1 MGEGLKK
8 MSDYKQRAENILKEA
23 IAAKEGSRKE
33 GYNDNKRLVN
43 LEELTAL
50 IYAGGRIVNLNS
62 EMTDHRY
69 IHEVLYKEHKFM
81 VTTPNTI
88 DIEIPDN

>member
-1 MGEGLKK
+1 MP
-8 MSDYKQRAENILKEA
+8 DYKQRAENILKEA

-33 GYNDNKRLVN
+33 GYNDNKRFVS
-43 LEELTAL
+43 LEDITTL
-50 IYAGGRIVNLNS
+50 IYAGGKIINLNS
-62 EMTDHRY
+62 EMMDHRY